1 MSKTEGLR
9 ISEAWRTDGI
19 GYSRCNLSDMLE
31 NHTQKINYKI
41 HCALLYFWVY
51 YCYVGIGGI
60 RDYILQKRA
69 KGEYNMVNYDIFT
82 DSSCDLS
89 KELIEKYDLKVMQL
103 EVIVD
108 DKSPVLNSQVELK
121 SFYDSLRAGSNAK
134 TSAVTP
140 GFFEEHMRK
149 SLESGKDILYIGF
162 SAGLSVTYNNG
173 VMILEELQREF
184 PERKILSVDT
194 LSGSGGEALMV
205 YHAAKMKE
213 NGVSME
219 EIKNEIESLK
229 DYVHHQVTVE
239 DLFFLKRGGRIDAKS
254 AIVGTMLKIKPIINV
269 DVNGKLNSVAK
280 VRGRKA
286 SISEL
291 VNRMKATIDVERFPY
306 ISVFHGDCPREADV
320 LESMV
325 KEAYPQLEILRG
337 DVGPVIGAHT
347 GPGVLV
353 LCYVGKTVKGTME

>member
-1 MSKTEGLR
+1 MADFE
-9 ISEAWRTDGI
+9 
-19 GYSRCNLSDMLE
+19 
-31 NHTQKINYKI
+31 
-41 HCALLYFWVY
+41 
-51 YCYVGIGGI
+51 
-60 RDYILQKRA
+60 
-69 KGEYNMVNYDIFT
+69 IFT

-89 KELIEKYDLKVMQL
+89 KEIVEQYDLKVMQL
-103 EVIVD
+103 EVIMD
-108 DKSPVLNSQVELK
+108 DKPPVLNNQIAITE
-121 SFYDSLRAGSNAK
+121 FYQRLRAGSNAK

-149 SLESGKDILYIGF
+149 TLESGKDILYVGF
-162 SAGLSVTYNNG
+162 SSGLSVTYNNG
-173 VMILEELQREF
+173 VMMIEELQQEF
-184 PERKILSVDT
+184 PDRKILYVDT
-194 LSGSGGEALMV
+194 TSGSGGQALMV

-213 NGVSME
+213 NGASME
-219 EIKNEIESLK
+219 EIKTEIEALR

-286 SISEL
+286 SMTEL
-291 VNRMKATIDVERFPY
+291 VNRMKATIDEARFPY
-306 ISVFHGDCPREADV
+306 ISVFHGDCSEEADV
-320 LESMV
+320 LEAMV
-325 KEAYPQLEILRG
+325 KEAYPQLEVLRG

-353 LCYVGKTVKGTME
+353 LCYVGKTVKGTM

>member
-1 MSKTEGLR
+1 
-9 ISEAWRTDGI
+9 
-19 GYSRCNLSDMLE
+19 ML
-31 NHTQKINYKI
+31 NY
-41 HCALLYFWVY
+41 
-51 YCYVGIGGI
+51 
-60 RDYILQKRA
+60 
-69 KGEYNMVNYDIFT
+69 EIFT

-89 KELIEKYDLKVMQL
+89 KEIIAQYGLKVMQL

-108 DKSPVLNSQVELK
+108 DKPPVLNNQVEIK
-121 SFYDSLRAGSNAK
+121 SFYDSLRNGSNAK

-140 GFFEEHMRK
+140 GFFAEHMRAT
-149 SLESGKDILYIGF
+149 LESGKDILYIGF
-162 SAGLSVTYNNG
+162 SSGLSVTYNNG
-173 VMILEELQREF
+173 VMICKELQQVF
-184 PERKILSVDT
+184 PERKIMYVDT
-194 LSGSGGEALMV
+194 LCGSGGEALMV

-213 NGVSME
+213 KGASME
-219 EIKNEIESLK
+219 EIKVETEALR
-229 DYVHHQVTVE
+229 DYIHHQVTVE

-280 VRGRKA
+280 VRGRKS

-306 ISVFHGDCPREADV
+306 ISVFHGDCPEEADV
-320 LESMV
+320 LEAMV
-325 KEAYPQLEILRG
+325 KEAYPQLEVLRG

-353 LCYVGKTVKGTME
+353 LCYAGKVVKGTME